1 MIAFPAF
8 EPDRA
13 PYNLNSSDQTI
24 NVLPAADGYKP
35 MPTLREVSEALDDEC
50 IGAFSVSNNGGFA
63 FIAGT
68 RTKLFSLDTSVT
80 PNVWNDVSREQG
92 YAVPNGDRWSFS
104 VFGNQIIACQLG
116 NPPQTVNISSADSF
130 ADIDDAPTAR
140 TVWVSGDFL
149 VFGHLSDHSNAI
161 QWSGL
166 NDMNHWVA
174 GRQGSDIQTFPDGGE
189 VMNGFG
195 GQTGGVVM
203 QRDKIRYMNFS
214 PESSYTF
221 TFSEA
226 NAERGVLAPNSV
238 AKIGPG
244 HFLYLCKDG
253 FFAGVEG
260 NPIGATRVDEWF
272 FNEVDHNYLS
282 NVHAIV
288 DPFEKIVWWIFRTAS
303 EAFKMIGIT
312 GDAPV
317 SNIND
322 ALQTI
327 MAHLADMNA
336 GTSPLDDTFTLSSIL
351 SSQGNVR
358 FDASLVGNS
367 TTQVL
372 TVPNASGVILTDTTL
387 LDEDGKIAAD
397 VTGNAA
403 TADDAG
409 LLNGQDGS
417 FYQNAGN
424 INAGTISTERLPAT
438 ISSDTLGSASN
449 LNGQDGTFYQNASNL
464 NAGEIPTER
473 LPNTINIQT
482 QNALDEKLPLYGGT
496 MTGDID
502 LNGHKITGIDVLP
515 VGFEAPWQNETPP
528 SGWFIQDGSTF
539 DAATYPLLAA
549 HLGGNTLPDMRG
561 IVPRGLDSGR
571 GLDPDAGRVLGS
583 YQADEFGSHAHTGST
598 NTTGNHSHSYS
609 RGSSNGS
616 NITVGHSS
624 NLSSAQ
630 TGSAGNHSHK
640 LVIDSTGGTETRMKN
655 IAKIWLIK
663 HD

>member
-1 MIAFPAF
+1 MPKNKIS
-8 EPDRA
+8 E
-13 PYNLNSSDQTI
+13 YSQT
-24 NVLPAADGYKP
+24 
-35 MPTLREVSEALDDEC
+35 
-50 IGAFSVSNNGGFA
+50 
-63 FIAGT
+63 
-68 RTKLFSLDTSVT
+68 
-80 PNVWNDVSREQG
+80 
-92 YAVPNGDRWSFS
+92 
-104 VFGNQIIACQLG
+104 
-116 NPPQTVNISSADSF
+116 
-130 ADIDDAPTAR
+130 
-140 TVWVSGDFL
+140 
-149 VFGHLSDHSNAI
+149 
-161 QWSGL
+161 
-166 NDMNHWVA
+166 
-174 GRQGSDIQTFPDGGE
+174 
-189 VMNGFG
+189 
-195 GQTGGVVM
+195 
-203 QRDKIRYMNFS
+203 
-214 PESSYTF
+214 
-221 TFSEA
+221 
-226 NAERGVLAPNSV
+226 
-238 AKIGPG
+238 
-244 HFLYLCKDG
+244 
-253 FFAGVEG
+253 
-260 NPIGATRVDEWF
+260 PIG
-272 FNEVDHNYLS
+272 NEDVGN
-282 NVHAIV
+282 
-288 DPFEKIVWWIFRTAS
+288 
-303 EAFKMIGIT
+303 IGIT

-317 SNIND
+317 SNIDD

-336 GTSPLDDTFTLSSIL
+336 GTSPLSDTFTLSSTL

-387 LDEDGKIAAD
+387 LNEDGKITAD

-403 TADDAG
+403 TADDADNAAK
-409 LLNGQDGS
+409 LDGQEGA
-417 FYQNAGN
+417 FYQNADN
-424 INAGTISTERLPAT
+424 LITGTIADERLPAT
-438 ISSDTLGSASN
+438 ISSDTMGSASN
-449 LNGQDGTFYQNASNL
+449 LNGQDGAFYRNASNL
-464 NAGEIPTER
+464 NAGEIPTEL
-473 LPNTINIQT
+473 LPDTINIQT
-482 QNALDEKLPLYGGT
+482 QNALDEKLSLSGGT

-561 IVPRGLDSGR
+561 VVPRGLDGGR

-616 NITVGHSS
+616 NSTVGHSS

-630 TGSAGNHSHK
+630 TGSAGNHSHT